1 MVSPNGPR
9 IAGLRARCSEQSRR
23 LEGEDR
29 EDLRNR
35 DRHDHRRPERLQ
47 RRLLER
53 EVRRYVDVATEER
66 VEVLADEEARRCKHT
81 HTTMLQLDLPVE
93 LDLALRDVV
102 SRAEAQRIE
111 EAKRT
116 RHPRKRLRVLHTVER
131 GHSSFRFLAPDSE
144 HEELLLRRELL

>member
-9 IAGLRARCSEQSRR
+9 IAGLRFPGSKQSRR

-35 DRHDHRRPERLQ
+35 DRHNHRRPERLQ

-66 VEVLADEEARRCKHT
+66 MEVLADQEAQRRKHT
-81 HTTMLQLDLPVE
+81 HTSVLQLDLPVE
-93 LDLALRDVV
+93 LDLAFRGVV

-111 EAKRT
+111 EAERT
-116 RHPRKRLRVLHTVER
+116 RHPRKRLRELHTVER
-131 GHSSFRFLAPDSE
+131 RSRF
-144 HEELLLRRELL
+144 